1 MEQRVS
7 KSRLAFNAI
16 RRNKLTNIFLVWVF
30 MIVIASIFAT
40 DSFLSAYNLR
50 TLIREA
56 AFIGLV
62 ALGQAC
68 LLILGEIDLSVGAV
82 AALSGVV
89 GGIFMVRTPF
99 DPYVIFFLC
108 LLLGAFLGF
117 LNGILVTGFRLSSLI
132 VTVGTVGIFNGINL
146 VVTKGQAV
154 LNIPEA
160 IYFMGQ
166 GSIFGIPMPVIIMLV
181 VFLIVM
187 LIVKFTRLGRYMYAI
202 GNNRETAK
210 ILGLP
215 VTLVRIFAFSFAGM
229 LSAMAGLVMVAR
241 LGTAQPTIGTAWAL
255 NSIAACVIGGISLVG
270 GVGNPVGALI
280 GVGIIMVIQNIIVL
294 FGVSPYMQ
302 SAVSGMVVV
311 LAISLDSISNMLTSR
326 RKRLKK
332 QE

>member
-1 MEQRVS
+1 MEQKVS
-7 KSRLAFNAI
+7 KARLAFNAV
-16 RRNKLTNIFLVWVF
+16 RRNKLTNIFLIWLALIVF
-30 MIVIASIFAT
+30 ASIFARE
-40 DSFLSAYNLR
+40 SFLTAYNFR

-56 AFIGLV
+56 AFIGMV
-62 ALGQAC
+62 SLGQGM
-68 LLILGEIDLSVGAV
+68 LLLLGEIDLSVGAI

-99 DPYVIFFLC
+99 DPYLIFFLC

-117 LNGILVTGFRLSSLI
+117 INGALVTGLRLSSLI
-132 VTVGTVGIFNGINL
+132 VTVGTMGIYNGVNL

-154 LNIPEA
+154 LDIPEA

-166 GSIFGIPMPVIIMLV
+166 GSLLGIPMPVVIMIA
-181 VFLIVM
+181 VFIIVM
-187 LIVKFTRLGRYMYAI
+187 VIVKLTRLGRYMYAI
-202 GNNRETAK
+202 GNNRETAS

-215 VTLVRIFAFSFAGM
+215 VSFVRMFTFAFSGM
-229 LSAMAGLVMVAR
+229 LSAMAGLIMVAR

-294 FGVSPYMQ
+294 MGVSPYMQ
-302 SAVSGMVVV
+302 SAVSGIVVV
-311 LAISLDSISNMLTSR
+311 AAISFDSITNIISSR
-326 RKRLKK
+326 RKRLTKLD
-332 QE
+332 